1 MAMSTVERTFQW
13 LERAGDWANPIL
25 VKETRQALKSRQF
38 VITFMLLLG
47 SAWIVSAF
55 WLLRSG
61 PSLEYE
67 ATGRQLFYWFYVVLA
82 VATVLVVPFTAF
94 RSLQSERE
102 FNTYELLNVT
112 TLTPRQIVWGKLFS
126 ALVQLFIFYSA
137 ITPFIAFASLL
148 QGFDTPRAAFVL
160 IGSMLVSL
168 FLSMEVLMFATLAKQ
183 RVGQG
188 FSAVVVLT
196 QLAFALFGALGFVL
210 QAIEL
215 DTLRIDNRDFWVATG
230 VVLLFGA
237 SYFVLFQQV
246 TTAQLTFES
255 DNRSTAIRI
264 TGMLQFWML
273 WALLFGWL
281 YFYAVPL
288 GLLRGFDSLLA
299 GLATISAVHWT
310 VFGLFMSTEG
320 DFLSRRVR
328 RNLPRNPLLRFLS
341 IPFLPGGAR
350 GYLNLILQM
359 ATLWCLVVA
368 FSAWNAQRAGSMSV
382 GEFLVN
388 LVTFE
393 QEAWEEGVRLAT
405 ALCCYLL
412 FYVGIGC
419 ALARWGMAISSEV
432 RPAHARVLTIF
443 VVLGGIIGSYIPVF
457 LELVNWRRYSLVQIS
472 NPAST
477 IVELGRDSDRNGVI
491 LALLAAGACAAI
503 ALNVRAMFRGSL
515 DILWTQHKTTA
526 EAPRQIAPEALPS
539 T

>member
-1 MAMSTVERTFQW
+1 MSTVERTFQW

-38 VITFMLLLG
+38 VITFMLVLG

-102 FNTYELLNVT
+102 LNTYELLNVT
-112 TLTPRQIVWGKLFS
+112 TLSPRQIVWGKLFS

-160 IGSMLVSL
+160 VGSMLVSL

-188 FSAVVVLT
+188 FSAIVALS
-196 QLAFALFGALGFVL
+196 QLSFALFGALGFVL

-230 VVLLFGA
+230 VVLVFGA

-264 TGMLQFWML
+264 TGMVQFWML
-273 WALLFGWL
+273 WAALAGWA
-281 YFYAVPL
+281 YFYAVPM
-288 GLLRGFDSLLA
+288 GLMRGFESVLT
-299 GLATISAVHWT
+299 GLATASTVHWT
-310 VFGLFMSTEG
+310 VFGLFMATEG

-328 RNLPRNPLLRFLS
+328 RGLPRSPVVRFLS
-341 IPFLPGGAR
+341 VPFLPGGGR

-359 ATLWCLVVA
+359 ATLWCVVVA
-368 FSAWNAQRAGSMSV
+368 FSAWNAHWTGSATV
-382 GEFLVN
+382 GEFLAG
-388 LVTFE
+388 LAMFE
-393 QEAWEEGVRLAT
+393 LSSWNAGIRLT
-405 ALCCYLL
+405 SALCCYLL
-412 FYVGIGC
+412 FYLGIAC

-432 RPAHARVLTIF
+432 RPGHARVLTIF
-443 VVLGGIIGSYIPVF
+443 VVLAGIIGSYIPVF
-457 LELVNWRRYSLVQIS
+457 LELVDWRRYSLVQIS

-477 IVELGRDSDRNGVI
+477 IVELGRGTDPSGMI
-491 LALLAAGACAAI
+491 LALLAAGACAAV
-503 ALNVRAMFRGSL
+503 ALNLRAMFRGAL
-515 DILWTQHKTTA
+515 DILRSPPGPAA
-526 EAPRQIAPEALPS
+526 EPVRHPAANVLPS

>member
-1 MAMSTVERTFQW
+1 MSTVERTFQW
-13 LERAGDWANPIL
+13 LERAGDRANPIL

-47 SAWIVSAF
+47 AAWIVSAF

-82 VATVLVVPFTAF
+82 VATVVVVPFTAF

-160 IGSMLVSL
+160 VGSMLVSL

-188 FSAVVVLT
+188 FSAIVVLS
-196 QLAFALFGALGFVL
+196 QLSFALFGALGFVL

-215 DTLRIDNRDFWVATG
+215 DTLRIDTRDFWVATG
-230 VVLLFGA
+230 AILVFGA

-255 DNRSTAIRI
+255 DNRITAIRI

-273 WALLFGWL
+273 WAALPGWL
-281 YFYAVPL
+281 YFYAVPM
-288 GLLRGFDSLLA
+288 GLMRGFDGLLA
-299 GLATISAVHWT
+299 GLAMASAIHWT
-310 VFGLFMSTEG
+310 VFGLFMVTEG
-320 DFLSRRVR
+320 DYLSRRVR
-328 RNLPRNPLLRFLS
+328 RGLPHNPVVRFLA

-359 ATLWCLVVA
+359 AALWWLVVA
-368 FSAWNAQRAGSMSV
+368 FSAWEAARAGEESAAYYV
-382 GEFLVN
+382 GGL
-388 LVTFE
+388 LAFE
-393 QEAWEEGVRLAT
+393 STIWNEVVRLTT

-412 FYVGIGC
+412 FYLGIGC

-432 RPAHARVLTIF
+432 RPSHARVLTIF
-443 VVLGGIIGSYIPVF
+443 VVLAGIIGSYIPVF
-457 LELVNWRRYSLVQIS
+457 LELVDWRRYSLVQIS

-477 IVELGRDSDRNGVI
+477 IVELGRDSDRSAVI
-491 LALLAAGACAAI
+491 LVLLASGACAAV
-503 ALNVRAMFRGSL
+503 ALNMRAMFHGVL
-515 DILWTQHKTTA
+515 DIIGSHPRPAADPFRATA
-526 EAPRQIAPEALPS
+526 PDALS
-539 T
+539 RT